1 MKVTT
6 NIPGVLAKLEKLGAL
21 LPSVPPA
28 AGGGGPAGKG
38 EVARLRK
45 KAFNNFV
52 GGVGEGRVMGIM
64 QQALSDTLSGS
75 ASAEKSEPERIVS
88 VAVRHPD
95 TGAITSAP
103 NKLHAQL
110 YIEAGIDTSNLP
122 SAMYDLVRGFMTN
135 HGRFVTADQASA
147 LAHKAKQLPKDY
159 IALAENM
166 IPKLK
171 NARGKAS
178 TGEVSDLAKA
188 VIVSYRGSPTAE
200 GTLHECQA
208 PAAAENR
215 PGVVQRAVQAMQG
228 YRKPGYIYEPDDILG
243 YERFPV
249 KLAPGEFPETL
260 DRSHMWRERA
270 IIRPGA
276 RRTQRVEFYP
286 REDQSRR
293 MKEGGEV
300 DVFKQEIAA
309 DLERARDWV
318 RDWVY
323 SNDPKFGKDKKP
335 GLDDDLE
342 ETVQR
347 IERIL
352 GIERGQKGKYTDA
365 MKAAA
370 EKLLPNIQD
379 YVDAYDPIEKQKEG
393 VPPEELMSVFPSDL
407 SRKLQAEGKKLNA
420 QWSAAILSAWRKVA
434 ENLYPEFLAQGL
446 RAAMR
451 DAGWGE
457 AVKGAQGRLGV

>member
-52 GGVGEGRVMGIM
+52 GGVGEGNVMGAM

-171 NARGKAS
+171 NAGGKAS

-188 VIVSYRGSPTAE
+188 VIASYRGSPTAE

-228 YRKPGYIYEPDDILG
+228 YRKPALTYERDDILG
-243 YERFPV
+243 HEEFTDAGGERR
-249 KLAPGEFPETL
+249 T
-260 DRSHMWRERA
+260 RR
-270 IIRPGA
+270 IIREGA
-276 RRTQRVEFYP
+276 KKTRPVEYYP
-286 REDQSRR
+286 RKDQSRR
-293 MKEGGEV
+293 LAEGGEV
-300 DVFKQEIAA
+300 EVFKQEIAA
-309 DLERARDWV
+309 DLDRARQWV

-323 SNDPKFGKDKKP
+323 SSDPEFGKHKDAA
-335 GLDDDLE
+335 DAADLE
-342 ETVQR
+342 QTVTR
-347 IERIL
+347 IERLL
-352 GIERGQKGKYTDA
+352 GIQRGQDLEYNA
-365 MKAAA
+365 EMKAAA
-370 EKLLPNIQD
+370 AALLPHIQA

-457 AVKGAQGRLGV
+457 AAKGAQGRLGL